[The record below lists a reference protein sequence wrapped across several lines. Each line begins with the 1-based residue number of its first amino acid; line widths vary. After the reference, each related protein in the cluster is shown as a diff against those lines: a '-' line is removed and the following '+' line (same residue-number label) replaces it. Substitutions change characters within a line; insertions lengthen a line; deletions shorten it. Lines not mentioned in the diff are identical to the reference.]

1 MKSFLYTIFVCLLC
15 ILSSCEKHDGLSYFK
30 SKCEAELNGHT
41 YIDQSLFTISPD
53 AIITPEFVPTDN
65 GLEFFSLLRTKR
77 GGDIAYA
84 VRINLFT
91 TEPDAYLTEE
101 QHIEKVATDIPE
113 HDYRLYCQENR
124 ISYAVVDGEIVSTG
138 TFKITSYNLQQGNYQ
153 GTFTLNF
160 SEGTLQGKFTL

>member
-1 MKSFLYTIFVCLLC
+1 MLC

-41 YIDQSLFTISPD
+41 YIDQTLFTISPD

-124 ISYAVVDGEIVSTG
+124 ISYAAVDGEIVSTG
-138 TFKITSYNLQQGNYQ
+138 TFKITSYNLQQRNYQ

>member
-65 GLEFFSLLRTKR
+65 GFEFFSLLRTER
-77 GGDIAYA
+77 RGDIAYA

-91 TEPDAYLTEE
+91 TEPDAYLTHE
-101 QHIEKVATDIPE
+101 QHIERVDADVPE
-113 HDYRLYCQENR
+113 HDYWLYCQENK
-124 ISYAVVDGEIVSTG
+124 ISYAAVDGEIVSTG
-138 TFKITSYNLQQGNYQ
+138 TFKVTSYNLQQGNYQ
-153 GTFTLNF
+153 GTFTLDF
-160 SEGTLQGKFTL
+160 SEGTLRGKFTL